1 MPPPHPLALVSDDEA
16 LLKALHW
23 QLHSELLELKQPLLL
38 RRGRQ
43 GASAGARAQL
53 EEALSHKPSAL
64 ITALYEPRA
73 LDLSLQLAK
82 RAHVPVVV
90 CSPEPSLDEV
100 KRCLRGG
107 ALDYVEQ
114 PWRQGPELVP
124 LIVKLISEQT
134 SALPAQVEPTE
145 PTEPIE
151 PTEPTEPT
159 ALTNEMDRR
168 ALLLSLIDC
177 SRSFQEALTPLEDEL
192 RQLYLQESLKRA
204 QSLHGAAKLAGVDR
218 SNFKRLLK
226 RYRVTRE
233 GEGR

>member
-1 MPPPHPLALVSDDEA
+1 VPPPHPLALVSDDEA

-107 ALDYVEQ
+107 ALDYIEQ
-114 PWRQGPELVP
+114 PWRQRRELVP
-124 LIVKLISEQT
+124 LILKLISEQP
-134 SALPAQVEPTE
+134 SALSAQMEPTE
-145 PTEPIE
+145 TTEATEATGPTELI
-151 PTEPTEPT
+151 
-159 ALTNEMDRR
+159 NEMDRR

-192 RQLYLQESLKRA
+192 RRLYLQESLKRA